1 MVVEQNFQ
9 TDCTTDN
16 AHSKH
21 TSDRQHCF
29 EVDCAKCRFKD
40 SSHPGKATGVKVT
53 LCAIYILTNE
63 HNTT

>member
-9 TDCTTDN
+9 TECTTDN

-21 TSDRQHCF
+21 TGDSQQCF
-29 EVDCAKCRFKD
+29 EADCTKCRFNA

-53 LCAIYILTNE
+53 QHAIYILTNE